1 MCQICCGADVSFC
14 PRHAEKQTAS
24 QTVTG
29 GRHGSGVD
37 SDAELRVYTCDSV
50 MAQLYGSLGVRGG
63 VDEGAVTG
71 LEVVTCTAV
80 MTSEAFERAR
90 LRRAS
95 FLESEQEDATRERV
109 REGQR
114 EREREREREQ
124 ERERER
130 EREREAEKQLQAA
143 EILRKERLQE
153 KSRRAEGGLAQRGA
167 KGAGMGA
174 EGSELAMRAVAR
186 QVAGLQKD
194 EEVLYMYISAGGG
207 AHTRTHRER
216 ERERGRERERLTCV
230 LV

>member
-1 MCQICCGADVSFC
+1 M
-14 PRHAEKQTAS
+14 
-24 QTVTG
+24 TG

-109 REGQR
+109 REGQ
-114 EREREREREQ
+114 REREREREQ

-207 AHTRTHRER
+207 AHTRTHTRTHTRMCTHTHACTRTHRER